1 MAFGALGDCLLI
13 LNIPGRVMAILDYMA
28 FWAFVLYL
36 AWLLVLWSDP
46 WHNPTINQ
54 AAIESNLLATSLLL
68 SHNR

>member
-13 LNIPGRVMAILDYMA
+13 LNIPGRVMVILYYMA
-28 FWAFVLYL
+28 LHFLGI
-36 AWLLVLWSDP
+36 WSDP